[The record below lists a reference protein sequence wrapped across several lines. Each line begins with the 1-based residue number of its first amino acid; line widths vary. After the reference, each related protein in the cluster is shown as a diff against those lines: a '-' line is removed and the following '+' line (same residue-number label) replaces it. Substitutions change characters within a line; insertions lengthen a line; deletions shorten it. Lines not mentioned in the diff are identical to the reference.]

1 MTLVEARRLSDP
13 LLKNKIINY
22 VLTRQ
27 NEDGGYCF
35 AQGALESSGQD
46 TYYGLAILSQL
57 NARFPRSE
65 KTLRFLDDNRLDSI
79 YSIYYVTKSKLLLG
93 KGINARLKEEL
104 SSLLDSNKYFGSSN
118 FFSDASSE
126 FTTTLMALELA
137 RLLKMDVNS
146 REIVEWLLSFRNKD
160 GGFGIRDHSN
170 VDSTYYAVACLLL
183 LNENS
188 KKLNETIKFVRSC
201 EKPHGGFTVIP
212 INYTPYME
220 HAYYGL
226 MTLVLLGEES
236 RYPAQ
241 TIDWVLSCQRS
252 NGGFAR
258 SDLGISTFVDTYH
271 AIQILQKIGN
281 YEGE

>member
-1 MTLVEARRLSDP
+1 VIIPLVEARRLNDP

-22 VLTRQ
+22 VLNRQ

-35 AQGALESSGQD
+35 AQGALESSCQD

-79 YSIYYVTKSKLLLG
+79 YSIYYVTKSKLLIG
-93 KGINARLKEEL
+93 KGMTAEAKKEI
-104 SSLLDSNKYFGSSN
+104 SSFLDFNKYFGSSV

-137 RLLKMDVNS
+137 RMLKMDVNS
-146 REIVEWLLSFRNKD
+146 REIVEWLLSFRNSD
-160 GGFGIRDHSN
+160 GGFGTHDHSN
-170 VDSTYYAVACLLL
+170 VDSTYFAVACLIL

-188 KKLNETIKFVRSC
+188 KKLNETINFVRAC

-220 HAYYGL
+220 HSYYGL

-241 TIDWVLSCQRS
+241 TINWVLSCQRS

-271 AIQILQKIGN
+271 AIQILQKVGN
-281 YEGE
+281 